1 MNIRKVFESL
11 NISSDYYSDEVVK
24 DFMGKY
30 SRQECESVD
39 RGTLFEILEDL
50 SMRYVDIDDE
60 NFEFEVQ
67 EKTKKALKKI
77 EKGPFN
83 ELSVS

>member
-1 MNIRKVFESL
+1 MKVKISKSVPLSKLSL
-11 NISSDYYSDEVVK
+11 S
-24 DFMGKY
+24 
-30 SRQECESVD
+30 
-39 RGTLFEILEDL
+39 EILEDL

-67 EKTKKALKKI
+67 EIAKKALKKI